1 MDNDVLVAKINE
13 SLETKFDEFTKG
25 NLDPIKETADAN
37 KEKLDEMLK
46 KIEGFEKERE
56 TRIGKTTEENL
67 VHFKQIL
74 GEELKKLYRGEKTV
88 VTLSDIPGTIPE
100 AWINEVFYIPDDYG
114 AFLASNPRTGPMA
127 EVVNMAKKH
136 ESTNVSLTWKSQGSG
151 EGIETGVT
159 EGKTSA
165 ATVSPDRLI
174 ATVPLSNESQKYSAL
189 KLVEYFSQRLREEYN
204 GEIDNQFFNGNTDPF
219 VGLGN
224 ASGINTVTFGAG
236 ETAFANIDRKYLI
249 RAIHSISSKAYG
261 SSFWYINNSVVGTI
275 QENLVDDNN
284 RPIFN
289 YDRDSL
295 LGFKVL
301 KSDKLNSTDDA
312 DKVVGYFGSSK
323 IGVVYAID
331 GIEFAVSPHAEFSKD
346 NVVLRCTADVII
358 YIVLP
363 AAFCVIKTA
372 AV

>member
-1 MDNDVLVAKINE
+1 MDNDVLVKTINE
-13 SLETKFDEFTKG
+13 SLDTKFDEFTKG
-25 NLDPIKETADAN
+25 DLDPIKKQTDET
-37 KEKLDEMLK
+37 KEKVDEMAK

-67 VHFKQIL
+67 VHFKQVL

-114 AFLASNPRTGPMA
+114 AFLASGPRTGPMA

-136 ESTNVSLTWKSQGSG
+136 ASTNVSLTWKSQGSG
-151 EGIETGVT
+151 EGVETGVT
-159 EGKTSA
+159 EG
-165 ATVSPDRLI
+165 ATTGVNVSPDRLI

-189 KLVEYFSQRLREEYN
+189 KLVGYFSQRLREEYN
-204 GEIDNQFFNGNTDPF
+204 GELDNQFFNGNTNPF
-219 VGLGN
+219 VGLAY
-224 ASGINTVTFGAG
+224 ASGVNTVTFEEG
-236 ETAFANIDRKYLI
+236 ETSFANIDRKYLI
-249 RAIHSISSKAYG
+249 RAIHSVSSKAYG
-261 SSFWYINNSVVGTI
+261 SSKFFFNNSVLGTI
-275 QENLVDDNN
+275 QENLVDNNN

-289 YDRDSL
+289 YDRNSL
-295 LGFKVL
+295 LGFNAL
-301 KSDKLNSTDDA
+301 KSDKLNSTDGP

-372 AV
+372 AT